1 MTRFIRIIPID
12 TVLVN
17 FGCEPDRKIVA
28 NRDAGNHKVIGS
40 RPAAFENKGRI
51 DASVTFVICS
61 RQWQAPALPMGRMT
75 MKFLTTKTFLTAAAL
90 GLLATAAL
98 AQAALA
104 QATAPE
110 PWDLKPD
117 IGYAYDKE
125 GKTLSY
131 KMGTNNAGL
140 LLKGARKVPKG
151 TLFFIG
157 QNGQLY
163 IRTGPYLE
171 GSGKFMFGSN

>member
-1 MTRFIRIIPID
+1 M
-12 TVLVN
+12 
-17 FGCEPDRKIVA
+17 
-28 NRDAGNHKVIGS
+28 
-40 RPAAFENKGRI
+40 
-51 DASVTFVICS
+51 
-61 RQWQAPALPMGRMT
+61 M
-75 MKFLTTKTFLTAAAL
+75 MKLLTTKTFLTAAAL

-98 AQAALA
+98 AQA
-104 QATAPE
+104 TAPE

-117 IGYAYDKE
+117 VGYAYDKE

-140 LLKGARKVPKG
+140 LLKGAKKVPKG

-163 IRTGPYLE
+163 MRTGPYLE
-171 GSGKFMFGSN
+171 GNGKFMFGSN